1 MRNAQICQSR
11 CYFRMLLPVV
21 LLLPVELLLDCQGTL
36 VQVLRSTKFTQLPMR
51 THQNCQGCCYFD
63 VQLPLVLLLDPQG
76 TLEQVLLLSVVA
88 QVSMRHA

>member
-1 MRNAQICQSR
+1 MPDACS

-36 VQVLRSTKFTQLPMR
+36 VQVLLSTKFTQLPMR
-51 THQNCQGCCYFD
+51 TGQICQGCCYFD

-76 TLEQVLLLSVVA
+76 TLEQVLLLCVVA